1 MGGGLNSG
9 KDEQVRRKMKKAW
22 AEGTIKMFSSL
33 CAKNLDTVTSKLCAK
48 NLGFVRQKFLLS
60 PHPLRYVLRGIFA
73 GQGGNVPSIHH
84 SWSDFTLMVQYFLLL
99 FLCMISAG

>member
-1 MGGGLNSG
+1 
-9 KDEQVRRKMKKAW
+9 MKKAW

-60 PHPLRYVLRGIFA
+60 PL
-73 GQGGNVPSIHH
+73 IHY
-84 SWSDFTLMVQYFLLL
+84 DTIY
-99 FLCMISAG
+99 